1 MKGLTMK
8 IQWLFFGY
16 LLLKVGNAL
25 ECQNED
31 DSEYCVSKGY
41 IRDKMPPSPPL
52 NITMSFSI
60 SVRKTFLLAAL
71 CFSEKFQSVVK
82 HNLKVLL
89 WGFS

>member
-1 MKGLTMK
+1 MKT
-8 IQWLFFGY
+8 QVLFFGY

-60 SVRKTFLLAAL
+60 SVRKIF
-71 CFSEKFQSVVK
+71 FISGIMF
-82 HNLKVLL
+82 
-89 WGFS
+89 